1 MIFSDDN
8 FELMSRE
15 TIFSCDDY
23 KTLASLSQK
32 MTHNCAEEAKRKIEH
47 SKHFDDER
55 LNSIIEKYLIVFFN
69 K

>member
-32 MTHNCAEEAKRKIEH
+32 MTHNCAKEAKRKIEH
-47 SKHFDDER
+47 SKHYSKER
-55 LNSIIEKYLIVFFN
+55 LESLRSTFLKSFISE
-69 K
+69 